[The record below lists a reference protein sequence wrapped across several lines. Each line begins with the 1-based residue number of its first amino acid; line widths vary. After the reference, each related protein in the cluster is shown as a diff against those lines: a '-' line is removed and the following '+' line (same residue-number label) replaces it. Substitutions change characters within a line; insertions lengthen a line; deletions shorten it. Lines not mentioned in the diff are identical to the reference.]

1 MHAGRVMGDMLI
13 LPAGDMLLLN
23 GAAKGC
29 SSWGFRRQ
37 PVLSPDPDPVLAAEG
52 AGAAVPGAVVGLGFN
67 GPARHRG
74 RARETPLKLEVS
86 ATRSS
91 VEADRRG
98 RAPPLRLR
106 AGRRVR
112 ARLAHSGPVR
122 VFM

>member
-1 MHAGRVMGDMLI
+1 MPAGRVMGDMLI

-29 SSWGFRRQ
+29 SSWVFGQQ

-52 AGAAVPGAVVGLGFN
+52 AGAAVPGAVVGLGFH

-74 RARETPLKLEVS
+74 RAREFPVELEVS

-91 VEADRRG
+91 VEA
-98 RAPPLRLR
+98 
-106 AGRRVR
+106 GRRVR
-112 ARLAHSGPVR
+112 ARLTHSGPVR
-122 VFM
+122 VFVFM

>member
-52 AGAAVPGAVVGLGFN
+52 AGAAVPGAVVGLGFH
-67 GPARHRG
+67 GLARHRG
-74 RARETPLKLEVS
+74 RARETPLELEVS

-91 VEADRRG
+91 VEADRRRSASSLAAACERG
-98 RAPPLRLR
+98 SRT
-106 AGRRVR
+106 AG
-112 ARLAHSGPVR
+112 L
-122 VFM
+122 